1 MNRIDVLV
9 IILFVSSNEYS
20 TGHKSEFSSNQL
32 VSHFVSEIIRNKSCQ
47 TWSKQV
53 EKDGYRNC
61 IGDGSSFVIF
71 VSEYVYLL

>member
-1 MNRIDVLV
+1 MNILPV
-9 IILFVSSNEYS
+9 INQSFPL
-20 TGHKSEFSSNQL
+20 NQL
-32 VSHFVSEIIRNKSCQ
+32 VFHFLSKIIRNKSCQ

-61 IGDGSSFVIF
+61 IGGGSSFVIF